1 MSDLDLFADLVT
13 RKLISS
19 DGGAVTLPTFVLG
32 DTLRCTLRTMERFE
46 GGDLRERDLRVR
58 TLRASIGKV
67 LAPPIVGWFKLWI
80 GDFDTPQI
88 NFDADADAFKAA
100 AQGSGLIDT
109 VENPAPGFPRCR

>member
-67 LAPPIVGWFKLWI
+67 LASPIVGWFKLWI
-80 GDFDTPQI
+80 GDFDTPQTI
-88 NFDADADAFKAA
+88 STPTPMRSRRRRRGKRERGGK
-100 AQGSGLIDT
+100 GS
-109 VENPAPGFPRCR
+109 VNNS